1 MFNNKE
7 REVIGVFLHDL
18 YHHKHH
24 KAIMAKMREITK
36 LYEEDKLLDIVYAL
50 KDNGTLDRDEL
61 NYLVRKINKLYARK
75 P

>member
-7 REVIGVFLHDL
+7 REVISVFLHDL
-18 YHHKHH
+18 YHH

-36 LYEEDKLLDIVYAL
+36 LYEEEELQDIVYAL
-50 KDNGTLDRDEL
+50 KDNGTLNKDEL
-61 NYLVRKINKLYARK
+61 NYLLRKISRLYARK

>member
-18 YHHKHH
+18 YHHK
-24 KAIMAKMREITK
+24 AIMAKMREITK
-36 LYEEDKLLDIVYAL
+36 LYEEDELLDIVYAL

>member
-18 YHHKHH
+18 YHHK
-24 KAIMAKMREITK
+24 AIMAKMKEITK
-36 LYEEDKLLDIVYAL
+36 LYEEEELQDIVYAL
-50 KDNGTLDRDEL
+50 KDNGTLNKDEL
-61 NYLVRKINKLYARK
+61 NYLLRKISRLYARK